1 MHRERIGD
9 RDMIEREIDRKIDRE
24 REIGS
29 NSRPE
34 SVAGVWTGIQS
45 SLTGDD
51 MMEKRESCPFM
62 DGWENQEGWLVQEN
76 GNLVCLDWDEYCTL
90 CRKDDSKDCYFE
102 VLTS

>member
-34 SVAGVWTGIQS
+34 SVAGVWTGIQC

-51 MMEKRESCPFM
+51 M
-62 DGWENQEGWLVQEN
+62 V
-76 GNLVCLDWDEYCTL
+76 
-90 CRKDDSKDCYFE
+90 
-102 VLTS
+102 

>member
-24 REIGS
+24 REIEGS
-29 NSRPE
+29 NPPVSGGRKFN
-34 SVAGVWTGIQS
+34 VQMQ
-45 SLTGDD
+45 GDD
-51 MMEKRESCPFM
+51 IMEKRESCPFM